1 MQPEEIQ
8 EFLDRAKVFE
18 QEMAD
23 AQTDLGKAIV
33 TGRSA
38 DGSVTVLASGM
49 GKLQGVRVDPAVFDR
64 RDVAALQTAIAQA
77 VQAAADNAGKLAQQK
92 MGPIEIT
99 LH

>member
-1 MQPEEIQ
+1 MQPDIQ
-8 EFLDRAKVFE
+8 QLFE
-18 QEMAD
+18 QAKAFEATMRT
-23 AQTDLGKAIV
+23 AQSDLAKAVV

-38 DGSVTVLASGM
+38 DGSVTVLATGL

-64 RDVAALQTAIAQA
+64 RDVGALQTAIAEA
-77 VQAAADNAGKLAQQK
+77 VRAAADSAGRLAAER